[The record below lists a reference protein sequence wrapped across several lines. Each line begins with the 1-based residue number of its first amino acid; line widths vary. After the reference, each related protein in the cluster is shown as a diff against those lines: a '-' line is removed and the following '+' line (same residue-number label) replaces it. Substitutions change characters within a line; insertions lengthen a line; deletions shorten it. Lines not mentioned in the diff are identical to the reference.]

1 MRAAPNRFRKCVE
14 SYTMDRETLATPW
27 GSVRAGART
36 GTATGCSMLQ
46 AARPRPLADVR
57 IVAVEQYGAGPFGTV
72 HLAELGA
79 DVIKV
84 EDARSGGDVG
94 RAVPPYQA
102 GDDSLFFEAFNHD
115 KRSLALDLTSA
126 SGRAVFE
133 DLVRVSDAVYSN
145 LRGDVP
151 EKLRLRHADLAHLNP
166 RIVCVSLSG
175 FGMTGPRRAEPA
187 YDYILQGLAGW
198 QSLTGEPDNP
208 PAKSG
213 LSLVDYSGGLVAALA
228 LLAGVHAARRDGIG
242 CDCDTALFDT
252 AMSML
257 TYVAAWKLAPD
268 GAYEPERLAFSAH
281 PSIVPFQNFRTADG
295 WIVVVCAKEKFW
307 QRLVDVLGIVHV
319 RDDPRFAGFAA
330 RRANRALVTST
341 LQAVLATKSTQDWI
355 GALTAAGV
363 PCGPINDVRAALADA
378 QTAARGLVS
387 EAEHPAFGTARWIA
401 SPVRVGEPA
410 AQHRR
415 APQLGEHT
423 DAVLRD
429 LLGYDAARI
438 AALRAA
444 GAFP

>member
-1 MRAAPNRFRKCVE
+1 MPEPV
-14 SYTMDRETLATPW
+14 
-27 GSVRAGART
+27 
-36 GTATGCSMLQ
+36 
-46 AARPRPLADVR
+46 RPRPLTDVR
-57 IVAVEQYGAGPFGTV
+57 VVAVEQYGAGPFGTV

-84 EDARSGGDVG
+84 EDVRSGGDVG
-94 RAVPPYQA
+94 RAVPPYQS
-102 GDDSLFFEAFNHD
+102 GNDSLFFEAFNHD
-115 KRSLALDLTSA
+115 KRSIALDLA
-126 SGRAVFE
+126 DPSGRGVFE

-151 EKLRLRHADLAHLNP
+151 EKLRLRYADLAHLNA

-198 QSLTGEPDNP
+198 QSLTGEPDGP

-228 LLAGVHAARRDGIG
+228 LLAGVHAARRDGVG

-257 TYVAAWKLAPD
+257 TYVAAWTLAPD
-268 GAYEPERLAFSAH
+268 GAYQPERLPLSAH

-295 WIVVVCAKEKFW
+295 WVVVVCAKEKFW
-307 QRLVDVLGIVHV
+307 QRLVDVLGIAHV
-319 RDDPRFAGFAA
+319 RDDPRFAEFGA

-341 LQAVLATKSTQDWI
+341 VQAVLGTQSTRHWI
-355 GALTAAGV
+355 DALTAAGV
-363 PCGPINDVRAALADA
+363 PCGPINDVRGALVDP
-378 QTAARGLVS
+378 QTAARGLVN
-387 EAEHPAFGTARWIA
+387 ETEHPTFGTARWIG

-423 DAVLRD
+423 EDVLRE

-444 GAFP
+444 GAIP